1 MKFKFKRR
9 IHYFFR
15 GGWVGGWCGRMENKA
30 MSAFNSVEAEVEVEA
45 DFSNGQMKKSKPITY
60 EPSLV
65 Y

>member
-1 MKFKFKRR
+1 M
-9 IHYFFR
+9 
-15 GGWVGGWCGRMENKA
+15 GVGGWCGRMENKA